1 MQDIGNCSFL
11 PVWAVHGGMRMS
23 VSGPCAACQ
32 RANVC
37 LVFELHDSMPV
48 LVSARR
54 WPYFSNILQHPC
66 VQSSSQWRIA
76 GIVLNLT
83 CSCVRKLNH
92 RGVVVK
98 KFHGVCI
105 LVLDAD
111 SNVEATGSPEAVR
124 MMIDEQKQ
132 TNTIEMRRRAHRVPA
147 KEVVEIIIRF
157 ILPPFHSPPST
168 SNPPHKITPH

>member
-1 MQDIGNCSFL
+1 VSQGRVQLVRGRMYVWYLNCMILCQSWFPPGDGL
-11 PVWAVHGGMRMS
+11 TSRIFCNIH
-23 VSGPCAACQ
+23 VSS
-32 RANVC
+32 R
-37 LVFELHDSMPV
+37 L
-48 LVSARR
+48 
-54 WPYFSNILQHPC
+54 
-66 VQSSSQWRIA
+66 QWRIA

-124 MMIDEQKQ
+124 MMTDEQKQ